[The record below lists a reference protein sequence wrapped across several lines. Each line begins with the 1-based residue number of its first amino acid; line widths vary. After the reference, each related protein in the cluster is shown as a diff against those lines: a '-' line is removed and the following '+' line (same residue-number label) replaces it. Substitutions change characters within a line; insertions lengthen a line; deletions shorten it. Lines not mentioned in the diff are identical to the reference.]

1 MTVESPHQDPHE
13 DRIAQLPCWPG
24 RVTVSPLSGGMTN
37 HNYRVTT
44 HSGDDYVVRIGRDLP
59 EHGVMRFNELAAA
72 RAAHAAGI
80 SPEVVFAADGV
91 LVSRFIHG
99 RTLTDADVRRPQ
111 MLAPLID
118 LVRRCHRDIP
128 RHLRG
133 PALTF
138 WVFQVIRNYA
148 AVLREA
154 PVNPLAS
161 RMAELMTMA
170 QQLEQAIGPID
181 LVFGHNDLLAANFMA
196 DDDGQRLWLIDWDYA
211 GFNSPLFDLANLSS
225 NNGFSAEQDEDLLAS
240 YFGAAADEQRR
251 RAFAAMKCASLL
263 REVMWGAVQQVK
275 SAIDFDYA
283 AYTAGYLARLD
294 AMWGGFASASLA

>member
-1 MTVESPHQDPHE
+1 MTVESPPADPHE

-24 RVTVSPLSGGMTN
+24 KVVVSPLSGGMTN
-37 HNYRVTT
+37 RNYRVT
-44 HSGDDYVVRIGRDLP
+44 SGGDDYVVRIGRDLP

-111 MLAPLID
+111 MLAPLVD

-138 WVFQVIRNYA
+138 WVFQVIRNYT
-148 AVLREA
+148 AVLREV

-181 LVFGHNDLLAANFMA
+181 LVFGHNDLLAANFME
-196 DDDGQRLWLIDWDYA
+196 DENGGQRLWLIDWDYA

-225 NNGFSAEQDEDLLAS
+225 NNGFSAEQDDELLAS

-251 RAFAAMKCASLL
+251 PAFAAMKCASLL
-263 REVMWGAVQQVK
+263 REVMWGAVSQVK

-294 AMWGGFASASLA
+294 GENTSC

>member
-1 MTVESPHQDPHE
+1 VTVESPHADPHE
-13 DRIAQLPCWPG
+13 ERIAQLPCWPG
-24 RVTVSPLSGGMTN
+24 KVVVSPLGGGMTN
-37 HNYRVTT
+37 HNYRVT
-44 HSGDDYVVRIGRDLP
+44 SGGDDFVVRMGRDLP

-99 RTLTDADVRRPQ
+99 RTLTDSDVRRPQ

-118 LVRRCHRDIP
+118 LIHRCHRDIP

-148 AVLREA
+148 AVLREV

-181 LVFGHNDLLAANFMA
+181 LVFGHNDLLAANFM
-196 DDDGQRLWLIDWDYA
+196 DDGQRLWLIDWDYA

-225 NNGFSAEQDEDLLAS
+225 NNGFSAEQNDELLVS
-240 YFGAAADEQRR
+240 YFGVAADEQRR

-263 REVMWGAVQQVK
+263 REVMWGAASQVK
-275 SAIDFDYA
+275 SAIDFDFA

-294 AMWGGFASASLA
+294 GENTSFR

>member
-1 MTVESPHQDPHE
+1 
-13 DRIAQLPCWPG
+13 
-24 RVTVSPLSGGMTN
+24 MTN
-37 HNYRVTT
+37 HNYRVT
-44 HSGDDYVVRIGRDLP
+44 SGGDDYVVRIGRDLP

-99 RTLTDADVRRPQ
+99 RTLTDADVRRSH
-111 MLAPLID
+111 MLTPLIE
-118 LVRRCHRDIP
+118 LVRRCHRDVP
-128 RHLRG
+128 QHLRG

-161 RMAELMTMA
+161 RMVGLMAMA

-181 LVFGHNDLLAANFMA
+181 LVFGHNDLLAANFME

-225 NNGFSAEQDEDLLAS
+225 NNGFSAEQDEALLAS
-240 YFGAAADEQRR
+240 YFGAAPDEQRR

-294 AMWGGFASASLA
+294 GENTSF

>member
-1 MTVESPHQDPHE
+1 MTVESPHQDSHE

-24 RVTVSPLSGGMTN
+24 KVAVSPLSGGMTN

-44 HSGDDYVVRIGRDLP
+44 SGGDDYVVRIGRDLP

-111 MLAPLID
+111 MLAPLIE

-161 RMAELMTMA
+161 RMAELMAMA

-181 LVFGHNDLLAANFMA
+181 LVFGHNDLLAANFME

-225 NNGFSAEQDEDLLAS
+225 NNGFSAEQDEALLAS
-240 YFGAAADEQRR
+240 YFGVAADERRR

-263 REVMWGAVQQVK
+263 REVMWGAVSQVR

-294 AMWGGFASASLA
+294 VENASF